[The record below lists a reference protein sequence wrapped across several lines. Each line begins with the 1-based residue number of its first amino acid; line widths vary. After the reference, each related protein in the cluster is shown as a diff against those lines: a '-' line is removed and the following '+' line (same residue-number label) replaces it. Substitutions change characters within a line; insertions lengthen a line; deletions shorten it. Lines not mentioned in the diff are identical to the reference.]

1 LANIGRDYD
10 ENSLNELEER
20 GKKLDKMKYAIYFLT
35 FNFIFHNYFNTP
47 TKRYFAS
54 VGKRN
59 SYDGSYEMEE
69 RAKKMDKMKY
79 E

>member
-1 LANIGRDYD
+1 MLFI
-10 ENSLNELEER
+10 
-20 GKKLDKMKYAIYFLT
+20 
-35 FNFIFHNYFNTP
+35 FNFHFIFHNYFNTP